1 MCKPR
6 DCTCGHLFSCSP
18 DHPFRRRFE
27 KTNPMCRKTLTDTG
41 LQRNYRKALCRRD
54 LKLHKKIL
62 FGVALPNRATRK
74 TLADIDLGR
83 NLVVCKNVDDMFKRL
98 GI

>member
-1 MCKPR
+1 M
-6 DCTCGHLFSCSP
+6 
-18 DHPFRRRFE
+18 
-27 KTNPMCRKTLTDTG
+27 
-41 LQRNYRKALCRRD
+41 
-54 LKLHKKIL
+54 KLHKKIL